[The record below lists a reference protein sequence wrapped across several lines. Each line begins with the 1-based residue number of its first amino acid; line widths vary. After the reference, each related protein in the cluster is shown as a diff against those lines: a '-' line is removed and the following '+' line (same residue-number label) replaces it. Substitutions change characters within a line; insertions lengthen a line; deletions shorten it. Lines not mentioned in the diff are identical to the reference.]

1 MSHHTGHIAV
11 NIGQASKASG
21 ISAKMIRYYESIGLV
36 PKAGRTEGGYRD
48 YGDADI
54 HRLLFIRRARDLG
67 FSFERVRELLKLW
80 TDQKRSSANVKALAL
95 AHIDELEVRA
105 TDLQQMIK
113 TLRNLAEACEGDN
126 RPHCP
131 ILEDLEA
138 GKPLRSSAKLG
149 KAATRSRRTAASRPF
164 TRPLT

>member
-1 MSHHTGHIAV
+1 LPRHSGHIAV

-36 PKAGRTEGGYRD
+36 PKTGRTEGGYRD

-80 TDQKRSSANVKALAL
+80 SDQKRSSANVKAVAL

-105 TDLQQMIK
+105 TQLRQMIK
-113 TLRNLAEACEGDN
+113 TLRHLAEVCEGDS

-131 ILEDLEA
+131 IIEELES
-138 GKPLRSSAKLG
+138 GKSPSPAAKPG
-149 KAATRSRRTAASRPF
+149 KAATRPRRSAALSY
-164 TRPLT
+164 

>member
-1 MSHHTGHIAV
+1 M

-21 ISAKMIRYYESIGLV
+21 ISAKMIRYYKSIGLV
-36 PKAGRTEGGYRD
+36 PSAGRTQGGYRD

-80 TDQKRSSANVKALAL
+80 SDQKRSSANVKTLAL

-105 TDLQQMIK
+105 TELRQMIK
-113 TLRNLAEACEGDN
+113 TLRHLAEACEGDN

-131 ILEDLEA
+131 ILEELES
-138 GKPLRSSAKLG
+138 GKPPRPSAKPG
-149 KAATRSRRTAASRPF
+149 KGATRSRRSAASPS
-164 TRPLT
+164 RPLT